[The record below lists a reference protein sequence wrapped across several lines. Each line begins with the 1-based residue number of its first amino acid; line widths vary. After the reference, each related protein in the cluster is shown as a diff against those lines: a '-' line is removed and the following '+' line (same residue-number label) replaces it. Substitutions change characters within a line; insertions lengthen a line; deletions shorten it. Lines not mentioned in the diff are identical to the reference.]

1 MGLND
6 DANIK
11 SLFVQLQAY
20 TSELSLQTEAEIARL
35 TKEMQERHERATK
48 DFYRIAALVKSASE
62 STKLTSNQN
71 AALTPPVTPE
81 GIEKLV
87 ITDKAQVAKPLNVAD
102 RFTART
108 LDDDIFEIEGMDYK
122 HKDAPEPTYSDSED
136 ETEAPHYRNR
146 SGSINM
152 ARSAPITMP
161 LFNHHSLEIDGDTK
175 PANDRQM
182 DIASSIKMLAR
193 SIHNEA
199 IFGDLPR
206 QLYNYEF

>member
-6 DANIK
+6 DVNIK
-11 SLFVQLQAY
+11 SLFVQLQTY
-20 TSELSLQTEAEIARL
+20 TSELSLQTEAKIARL
-35 TKEMQERHERATK
+35 TKEMQESHERATK
-48 DFYRIAALVKSASE
+48 EFYRIAALVKTASE
-62 STKLTSNQN
+62 STKLISNES

-87 ITDKAQVAKPLNVAD
+87 TTDKAQVAKPLNVVD
-102 RFTART
+102 RFTTRT
-108 LDDDIFEIEGMDYK
+108 LDDDIFEIDGMDCK
-122 HKDAPEPTYSDSED
+122 EKVAPQPTYSDSED
-136 ETEAPHYRNR
+136 ETEVHAHYRNR

-161 LFNHHSLEIDGDTK
+161 LFNHHSLGINDDK
-175 PANDRQM
+175 PVNDHQM